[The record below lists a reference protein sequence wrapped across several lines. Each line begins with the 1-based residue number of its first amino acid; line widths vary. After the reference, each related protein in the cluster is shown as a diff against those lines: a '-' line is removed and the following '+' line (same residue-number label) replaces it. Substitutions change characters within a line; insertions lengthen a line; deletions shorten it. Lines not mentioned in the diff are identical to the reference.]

1 MSVSQMPFLGD
12 DGDAG
17 GGEPP
22 SGGASSST
30 RLGGD
35 HWWDPDRERHVRDTP
50 RHCPN
55 CGHAV
60 SEDETSLAVEYWE
73 ADRRVYRVWCRSCEW
88 SGDVVKVDRVRGHE
102 PEGH

>member
-1 MSVSQMPFLGD
+1 MSVSKMPFLS
-12 DGDAG
+12 DGDGDGAG
-17 GGEPP
+17 DTAPAD
-22 SGGASSST
+22 ASST
-30 RLGGD
+30 PRLGGD
-35 HWWDPDRERHVRDTP
+35 HWWDRDRERHVRDKP

-60 SEDETSLAVEYWE
+60 GEDETSLAVEYWE
-73 ADRRVYRVWCRSCEW
+73 ADRRVYRVWCRSCRW